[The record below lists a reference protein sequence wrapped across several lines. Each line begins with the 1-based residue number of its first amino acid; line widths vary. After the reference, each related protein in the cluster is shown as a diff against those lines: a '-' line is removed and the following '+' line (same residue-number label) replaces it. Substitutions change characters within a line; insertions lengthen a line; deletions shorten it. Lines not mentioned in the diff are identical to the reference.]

1 MNALTAADLDLAH
14 SVRLAVMRLAR
25 QLRKQRTDESLTH
38 SQTSALAVLD
48 RMGPL
53 TPGALAEQESVQPPT
68 MTKLLAGL
76 EARGLVASTPHPTDG
91 RQKLVAVTP
100 DAHAMLEA
108 NRVARDR
115 WLAHRIDQLTPA
127 EVATLRAAAAV
138 LEKLQAIAP

>member
-1 MNALTAADLDLAH
+1 MTTLTAADSDLAH

-48 RMGPL
+48 RLGPL

-76 EARGLVASTPHPTDG
+76 EARGLVVSGPHPTDG

-100 DAHAMLEA
+100 AAHAMLEA
-108 NRVARDR
+108 NRSARDN
-115 WLAHRIDQLTPA
+115 WLAARIAQLSPA
-127 EVATLRAAAAV
+127 EVRTLRAASEV
-138 LEKLQAIAP
+138 LEKLQAAAL